1 VADKIEEKSEIA
13 LALEDRAKNRPTT
26 LVDGLA
32 FTGPGSSI
40 VGAVAMRV
48 ATKQEENAAIA
59 QAEVYVR
66 DLGKTGNVELKDPAL
81 IENARTVFI
90 LHAVCRDPKR
100 PNSAPA
106 FMTPRFMMEHLTRD
120 EIAMLLNH
128 YNRMA
133 EAASPFDFDLS
144 PEKVDEAASQLAQ
157 LSGSDLA
164 DAIVQT
170 KDRIWL
176 EQFAI
181 RVSMMLASTRQELGM
196 VQLMAEANS
205 DAG

>member
-1 VADKIEEKSEIA
+1 MADKTEEKSEIA
-13 LALEDRAKNRPTT
+13 LALEERAKNRPTC

-59 QAEVYVR
+59 QAEVYVQN
-66 DLGKTGNVELKDPAL
+66 LGKSGGVELRDPEL
-81 IENARTVFI
+81 VRDARTVYI

-100 PNSAPA
+100 PQSGSAFISGA
-106 FMTPRFMMEHLTRD
+106 WMMAHLTRD
-120 EIAMLLNH
+120 EIAKLLSH
-128 YNRMA
+128 YNRFA
-133 EAASPFDFDLS
+133 ESVSPFDFDLS

-157 LSGSDLA
+157 FAGSDLA
-164 DAIVQT
+164 DAVVQN
-170 KDRIWL
+170 KDRVWL

-181 RVSMMLASTRQELGM
+181 RVSMMLADSRQEAAMLR
-196 VQLMAEANS
+196 LMGDANG
-205 DAG
+205 DV